1 MGLALHYFF
10 IDVKMAKRESGKVKT
25 GLQLRSGQLYAIY
38 FIWFSFLSLKKK
50 SKIKKEYLYVSE
62 LIQY

>member
-1 MGLALHYFF
+1 
-10 IDVKMAKRESGKVKT
+10 MAKRESGKVKT